1 MMKSFHDL
9 DHYELLEV
17 SRDAAPGEL
26 ERAYTLLREAYK
38 PGSLA
43 AYSVLDEQEAADLRR
58 QIEAAYDVL
67 SNPERRRAYDA
78 SLSNGSEAPIAEA
91 SGVGVAGEAE
101 ADPSPAL
108 GGFED
113 LDDGD
118 PDAPWDGARLRRSRL
133 ARGID
138 LVAIATVTKVNPSYL
153 RFLEE
158 DRFEALPAAVYVRG
172 FVEAY
177 ARYLGLEARSVAAS
191 YIEGL
196 QRGQDRQGK
205 PRGRLLGGH

>member
-1 MMKSFHDL
+1 MKSFRDM

-17 SRDAAPGEL
+17 SRDAVPKEL
-26 ERAYTLLREAYK
+26 ERAYSLLREAYK

-67 SNPERRRAYDA
+67 SNPDRRRAYDA
-78 SLSNGSEAPIAEA
+78 SLW
-91 SGVGVAGEAE
+91 SGVEANDVDAVSE
-101 ADPSPAL
+101 PETVSAPTV

-138 LVAIATVTKVNPSYL
+138 LDAIATVTKVNPSYL

-158 DRFEALPAAVYVRG
+158 DRFDALPAPVYVRG

-191 YIEGL
+191 YVERS
-196 QRGQDRQGK
+196 QRHDGQPRR
-205 PRGRLLGGH
+205 RGRLLSGH